1 MKTAINT
8 LATTLV
14 LLFAAFYSTKG
25 QENYGL
31 TFYSFNAPQEKRTS
45 LELFQKDFCF
55 DDSMDLSFDFSFIP
69 NRSIYFGYLFRMISN
84 NGQNI
89 DLVYNQKDEVF
100 NTIVG
105 ESFCGIDFKLDK
117 TTLYNKWTRIRY
129 HLTKTSISCYIN
141 GQLYK
146 TAPVTLRDN
155 CFHIVFGALRHKDF
169 ITTDVPP
176 MMLRN
181 VGVAA
186 GDKLRYY
193 WPLGKP
199 GTNPLEDSI
208 AHKTAFVTFPLWSD
222 DLHRSWRLLKSLNV
236 KGNASVT
243 FNQEAE
249 EIYLVSED
257 TVYRLPAND
266 EMTTEVARPSL
277 GYHLFQANQSLYN
290 SVDNKLYNFYIDL
303 KSIATW
309 QDNSFRWTRTYD
321 TVANT
326 EYGHTSKVFSRKENA
341 LYIFGGYGQLKYKN
355 QVQRYDFNT
364 QQWLDLQPSG
374 DYFTPRYMSAAGQWN
389 DSIYILGGYGS
400 HTGDQVL
407 RPQHLYDF
415 MRFDTRTKTFK
426 KRFTIKNS
434 GTPFVF
440 ASSIIIDTLEQ
451 AYYVL
456 CYDESRYDTRLKMI
470 KGSLFSPEY
479 EFVGDE
485 IPYVFQDVISDA
497 DLFYCPRS
505 RQLLAVTLLTELGK
519 QTSVKIYSIGFP
531 PLPALAAD
539 KAHSLAFSWWWLIVL
554 LIPLGG
560 IVWWIRKQR
569 NRTVIATTTAPPPAV
584 LSAEAP
590 AVPAATTPVQPRP
603 VAEPIQER
611 NVTEEPPYVLN
622 RSKGIRIYLFG
633 NFEILDA
640 DGTTYNNQFSPL
652 LKELFLVI
660 LLYTIKNAKGI
671 SSEKLNDIFWG
682 DKAGKNAKNNLSV
695 NIVRLK
701 GILAKIGEISIK
713 KDNER
718 WMLDYDPALVSID
731 LMDFMAVKAVY
742 QGHGRQKLAWQLFF
756 VSRGSF
762 LKQTEYAWLD
772 DLKSDYTNKIIDE
785 LLEESSHLHPQQD
798 ADILVETASC
808 IFNFDPL
815 SEEALRLKC
824 HSLIAMGRHSLAKNA
839 YERFIKDYHKVY
851 GEEYPI
857 AFSEIVK

>member
-8 LATTLV
+8 FATTLV
-14 LLFAAFYSTKG
+14 LLFTAFYSTKG

-45 LELFQKDFCF
+45 LELFQQDFCF

-84 NGQNI
+84 SGQNI

-117 TTLYNKWTRIRY
+117 TVLYNKWTRIRY
-129 HLTKTSISCYIN
+129 HLTKTTISCYIN
-141 GQLYK
+141 EQLYK
-146 TAPVTLRDN
+146 TAPVTLREN
-155 CFHIVFGALRHKDF
+155 CFHISFGALRHKDF

-176 MMLRN
+176 MMIRN

-186 GDKLRYY
+186 SGKLRYF

-208 AHKTAFVTFPLWSD
+208 SRKSAIVTNPLWSD
-222 DLHRSWRLLKSLNV
+222 DLHRSWRLLKSVNV
-236 KGNASVT
+236 KGNASVS

-266 EMTTEVARPSL
+266 EMTTEVASPSL
-277 GYHLFQANQSLYN
+277 GYHLFQANQSLFN
-290 SVDNKLYNFYIDL
+290 PIDKKLYNFYIDL
-303 KSIATW
+303 KGIASY
-309 QDNSFRWTRTYD
+309 QDNTFRWTRTYD

-364 QQWLDLQPSG
+364 QQWADLQPTG

-415 MRFDTRTKTFK
+415 MRFNTRTKEFK
-426 KRFTIKNS
+426 KVFTIENT

-451 AYYVL
+451 AYYTL

-470 KGSLFSPEY
+470 KGSLFSPAY
-479 EFVGDE
+479 QFVGDE
-485 IPYVFQDVISDA
+485 IPYAFQDVISDA

-519 QTSVKIYSIGFP
+519 QTTVKIYSIGFP
-531 PLPALAAD
+531 PLPPVSPD
-539 KAHSLAFSWWWLIVL
+539 KARNLAFSWWWLL
-554 LIPLGG
+554 LLLPLGG
-560 IVWWIRKQR
+560 IAWWIRRKR
-569 NRTVIATTTAPPPAV
+569 RLPVVPAV
-584 LSAEAP
+584 ATPIPAAVPVKEPANMAAP
-590 AVPAATTPVQPRP
+590 ATHTPRTIADPAP
-603 VAEPIQER
+603 ER
-611 NVTEEPPYVLN
+611 NVTEEPPFVAD
-622 RSKGIRIYLFG
+622 RKKGIRIYLFG

-640 DGTTYNNQFSPL
+640 GGTEYSNQFSPL

-660 LLYTIKNAKGI
+660 LLYTLKNAKGI

-701 GILAKIGEISIK
+701 GILAKVGAISIK
-713 KDNER
+713 KENER
-718 WMLDYDPALVSID
+718 WMLDYDPELVSID
-731 LMDFMAVKAVY
+731 LPDFMAVKTVY
-742 QGHGRQKLAWQLFF
+742 AGHGRQKMAWLLFL
-756 VSRGSF
+756 VSRGAF

-785 LLEESSHLHPQQD
+785 LLEESAHMHPQQD
-798 ADILVETASC
+798 ADILVEAASC

-839 YERFIKDYHKVY
+839 YERFVKDYHKVY

-857 AFSEIVK
+857 AYSELVK